1 MARMTHES
9 AKEYESNGFDS
20 FSLADDGDSARVQ
33 FMIDNIDDV
42 LAFSTHE
49 IPMLSQSGK
58 EYQRKVSCLK
68 MHKDDPEGV
77 CPLCDASTKVKIA
90 RFIPMYDLSK
100 NKAVLWERGARFI
113 DNTLGGFFNRMRRD
127 NVDIKN
133 LVVEIVRQGRKGD
146 NQTTY
151 AIYPME
157 RLEPVDI
164 SNVEIP
170 DPEGSLV
177 AVWTKSDMSNYV
189 NNGTVPQTNNTSN
202 DVNEGVQRRTTTPQN
217 SSTAPA
223 STIPKDDYEAAE
235 TVDDP
240 EDFF

>member
-9 AKEYESNGFDS
+9 AKEFESNGFDT
-20 FSLADDGDSARVQ
+20 FALLDDGDSARVQ

-68 MHKDDPEGV
+68 FHKDDPEGT

-100 NKAVLWERGARFI
+100 SKAVLWERGARFI

-157 RLEPVDI
+157 RLDPVDI

-177 AVWTKSDMSNYV
+177 AVWTKQDMSNYLD
-189 NNGTVPQTNNTSN
+189 NGTIPQANNSSKA
-202 DVNEGVQRRTTTPQN
+202 VNEGVQRRNSTPQPN
-217 SSTAPA
+217 TPSTPPQDAFQDSEP
-223 STIPKDDYEAAE
+223 
-235 TVDDP
+235 VDDP
-240 EDFF
+240 EDLF